1 MGYLRPRMLAFR
13 MLGLVGANAAL
24 HAPTP
29 VDSATRLTPLGAS
42 TTRLGGTR
50 LDRRAAVLAA
60 AGCCSLAVPTPF
72 AHAALEPL
80 CAEEVAINGGY
91 LTRCMDDARRVFEWP
106 AVGSISIEQGV
117 AGFGQTGQ
125 VVWNAG
131 ALLAEHMATRLG
143 PSFFGGKRVLELG
156 CGTGLP
162 GIVAAR
168 LGASKLVLTDGTKEV
183 IARAELNA
191 AANLKGMPVAVS
203 SMQLNWGEVTG
214 KELGT
219 FDVLLASDVLYQA
232 AGWRPFAQTA
242 GELLAPNGVV
252 LVAEAGHQTS
262 PADDTLRGFRVVA
275 EGCGLACEDPET
287 LAQQGE
293 SGYNAQLMRVWGR
306 S

>member
-1 MGYLRPRMLAFR
+1 M
-13 MLGLVGANAAL
+13 AATVPYRSSSRFTIGPLEL
-24 HAPTP
+24 H
-29 VDSATRLTPLGAS
+29 
-42 TTRLGGTR
+42 TTAGEDDGEEDTSG
-50 LDRRAAVLAA
+50 RAAWT
-60 AGCCSLAVPTPF
+60 AGCK
-72 AHAALEPL
+72 
-80 CAEEVAINGGY
+80 
-91 LTRCMDDARRVFEWP
+91 
-106 AVGSISIEQGV
+106 
-117 AGFGQTGQ
+117 
-125 VVWNAG
+125 
-131 ALLAEHMATRLG
+131 LAELLLLEDKHAVREWFAPG
-143 PSFFGGKRVLELG
+143 ARVLELG

>member
-1 MGYLRPRMLAFR
+1 MLY
-13 MLGLVGANAAL
+13 
-24 HAPTP
+24 
-29 VDSATRLTPLGAS
+29 TRLRYSSAHKSLLGSFEKLLFDPRELILCSFLA
-42 TTRLGGTR
+42 RWGGTPGGGG
-50 LDRRAAVLAA
+50 AAVWLTSI
-60 AGCCSLAVPTPF
+60 CT
-72 AHAALEPL
+72 AL
-80 CAEEVAINGGY
+80 V
-91 LTRCMDDARRVFEWP
+91 RRVFEWP

-143 PSFFGGKRVLELG
+143 PSFFAGKRVLELG